1 MKFKGFFRGYWNLCK
16 ESFAWL
22 KDYWF
27 LYIVISTIISII
39 ICLPSLID
47 LYRFYKPKKFEDIQD
62 EDFLD

>member
-1 MKFKGFFRGYWNLCK
+1 MKFKGFWSGYWKLFK
-16 ESFAWL
+16 DSLTWL

-27 LYIVISTIISII
+27 LYTIISIVVSII

-47 LYRFYKPKKFEDIQD
+47 LYRLYKPKKSVEIQD